1 MLAFPDR
8 IISTMH
14 STKAFHTLTAVQAYC
29 PLKNDTVTIE
39 DYERA
44 SRSRIEE
51 RDHTVKALE
60 YLGKL

>member
-1 MLAFPDR
+1 
-8 IISTMH
+8 
-14 STKAFHTLTAVQAYC
+14 LTAVQAYC

-51 RDHTVKALE
+51 RDHTVKVLE